1 MWMLLEE
8 EFKTYKALLKVW
20 EDISWVKKALD
31 KWLSHSFEKKKITF
45 GKKNQLIYN

>member
-8 EFKTYKALLKVW
+8 EFKTYKSLLKVW

-31 KWLSHSFEKKKITF
+31 KWLSHSFEKKNSLLE
-45 GKKNQLIYN
+45 KKNELIYN